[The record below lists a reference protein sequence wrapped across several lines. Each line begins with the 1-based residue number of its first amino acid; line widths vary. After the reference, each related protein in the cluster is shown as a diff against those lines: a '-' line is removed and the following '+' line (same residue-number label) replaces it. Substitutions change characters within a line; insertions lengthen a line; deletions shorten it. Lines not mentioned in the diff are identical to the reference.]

1 MQHWRVPFL
10 GLQAIP
16 PELTDFEIRYF
27 FSYTAKERAAIFSRY
42 GDRHRLAVAL
52 QIGMLKMTGRTLEA
66 FETGPPAVL
75 RHLQTTLQIPT
86 PELTSLRALYQ
97 RRSTLHDH
105 QAWAIQLLDFRPLTE
120 RRQRALMRQVRHE
133 ALKAFTLNHLVEFAK
148 RWLY

>member
-66 FETGPPAVL
+66 FENGAARGAQASPDDAPDSHPGT
-75 RHLQTTLQIPT
+75 HLAARVISAP
-86 PELTSLRALYQ
+86 
-97 RRSTLHDH
+97 
-105 QAWAIQLLDFRPLTE
+105 LDVT
-120 RRQRALMRQVRHE
+120 
-133 ALKAFTLNHLVEFAK
+133 
-148 RWLY
+148 

>member
-52 QIGMLKMTGRTLEA
+52 QIGMLKMTGRTLDA
-66 FETGPPAVL
+66 FETVPPPVL
-75 RHLQTTLQIPT
+75 RHLQTHAPAPHPGTHLAAGVISAPLNAYT
-86 PELTSLRALYQ
+86 TIKPG
-97 RRSTLHDH
+97 
-105 QAWAIQLLDFRPLTE
+105 RPSSWTF
-120 RRQRALMRQVRHE
+120 VR
-133 ALKAFTLNHLVEFAK
+133 
-148 RWLY
+148 